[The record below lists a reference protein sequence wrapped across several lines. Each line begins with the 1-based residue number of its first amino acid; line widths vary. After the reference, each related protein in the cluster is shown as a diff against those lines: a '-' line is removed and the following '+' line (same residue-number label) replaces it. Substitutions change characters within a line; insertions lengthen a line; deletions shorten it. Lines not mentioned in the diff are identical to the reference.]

1 MHIYKFNSILKPVLW
16 GGDKLVRFKHL
27 PATDEPIGESW
38 ELSAFPGR
46 ESVVTDGEDRGLTLP
61 QLVERYGADL
71 VGEDVYRRY
80 GDSFPLL
87 IKVIDAHRDLS
98 IQVHPDEEMALRRH
112 GCHGKNEMWYIL
124 NADDGAVIRAGF
136 NSTIT
141 QDEYDR
147 KLADGTLLD
156 VINADSSRPGDV
168 FFIPAGQIHSIG
180 AGNMVVE
187 IQQSSDITYRV
198 WDYNRRDADGNLR
211 QLHVQEAREAL
222 DFTARDC
229 QVHDFPCIGEG
240 MKRLV
245 RCPEFEVN
253 RLDFDDGY
261 VLEMPQPHSFVALFC
276 ARGATMLSVEGMPPQ
291 ELHQGELALVPAV
304 VDRVEMTAAA
314 TLLLTTVPP
323 LTD

>member
-1 MHIYKFNSILKPVLW
+1 MQIYRFNNILKPVLW
-16 GGDKLVRFKHL
+16 GGDKLVAFKRL
-27 PATDEPIGESW
+27 PACDEPIGESW

-156 VINADSSRPGDV
+156 VVNADSSHMGDV

-229 QVHDFPCIGEG
+229 QVHDFPCIAEG

-261 VLEMPQPHSFVALFC
+261 ILEMPQPHSFVALFC
-276 ARGATMLSVEGMPPQ
+276 AKGATRLSVEGMPPQ

-304 VDRVEMTAAA
+304 VDRVEMTDAASV
-314 TLLLTTVPP
+314 LLTTVPP